1 MQAMSTTAAQ
11 CRQGIARATQVR
23 HSAKSAMSL
32 VMNMEGVATAA
43 EMTRTASNALNEW
56 IRSGAMRVIW
66 SFL

>member
-11 CRQGIARATQVR
+11 CRQGIARAAQAR

-43 EMTRTASNALNEW
+43 EMTRTASNALNE
-56 IRSGAMRVIW
+56 
-66 SFL
+66 